1 MDQRNDVLAFT
12 HYRKFPFAIPWWQRL
27 ADYLSLAS
35 FALAFTVLLLVLRR
49 AASNAKHST
58 G

>member
-1 MDQRNDVLAFT
+1 VLAFT

-35 FALAFTVLLLVLRR
+35 FLLAFGILLRFAMRRTV
-49 AASNAKHST
+49 AARNGARKL
-58 G
+58 